1 MQSFPK
7 QRCGHVGILYNE
19 HRDVNNR
26 SETGGEQ
33 SCLGTFNEMS
43 QTRAATA
50 RLARLAEL
58 NARHPQAVQY
68 FTEGVGSVLRQWT
81 ALELAVH
88 HQWGGPQSSAR
99 ADSLVT
105 EIVELY
111 LGPEKIYKDDVA
123 LLLEDYLDTNFQT
136 VCEDGSP
143 DDLGELFCD
152 MWRQC
157 ITGNTDL
164 VTNALSREYVR
175 HEMVSRSEGLDTGD
189 ADDGSD
195 DGEMNEA
202 EQALQEAL
210 AHGLS
215 AEGLGAIPESAMD
228 EESGECETRQEA
240 EPAPVRDPDG
250 WETVARGKKATKKK

>member
-1 MQSFPK
+1 MNGDDSSLFRTALNTIHSQPYPLFF
-7 QRCGHVGILYNE
+7 
-19 HRDVNNR
+19 
-26 SETGGEQ
+26 
-33 SCLGTFNEMS
+33 CLAMS

-50 RLARLAEL
+50 RLARLAEI
-58 NARHPQAVQY
+58 NSRHPQAVQY

-99 ADSLVT
+99 ADALVK

-111 LGPEKIYKDDVA
+111 LGPEKIYKDDIA

-136 VCEDGSP
+136 ICEDDSP

-195 DGEMNEA
+195 DGEVNDSEL
-202 EQALQEAL
+202 ALQEAL
-210 AHGLS
+210 ASGLS
-215 AEGLGAIPESAMD
+215 AEGLAAIPESGMD
-228 EESGECETRQEA
+228 TEGGEDESLPM
-240 EPAPVRDPDG
+240 EPEPVPVRDPDG
-250 WETVARGKKATKKK
+250 WETVARGKKVTKKK